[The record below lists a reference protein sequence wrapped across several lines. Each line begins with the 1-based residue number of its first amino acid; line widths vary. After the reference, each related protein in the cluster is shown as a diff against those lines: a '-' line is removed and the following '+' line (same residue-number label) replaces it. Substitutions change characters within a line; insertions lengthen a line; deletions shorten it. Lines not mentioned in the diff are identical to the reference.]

1 MGQGG
6 QVLRYEDRITRGG
19 GVQARIACFHRTIV
33 GLASRE
39 SWSKDLRVGAGHVF
53 SNWKFLTSFLG
64 GLIMNLGDS
73 VQIHSQGEPAKDR
86 VEGEPAKDRVVLRRR
101 RDVCLPNERH
111 FDVNFPR
118 HS

>member
-19 GVQARIACFHRTIV
+19 GVEVRIACFHRTIV

-39 SWSKDLRVGAGHVF
+39 SWSKDLLVGAGHVF

-64 GLIMNLGDS
+64 ELIMNLGDS

-86 VEGEPAKDRVVLRRR
+86 VALRRR

-118 HS
+118 DS